1 MAQFSQG
8 FLSSLGRPEMSQSL
22 FGLGAAIGGVPGQ
35 MKQRKKEQAFNQLMQ
50 QGQQAMAS
58 GDAAALSNISQQLAA
73 SGYQKESQQFS
84 QAAATAREQ
93 QDALG
98 RFDRVTDIS
107 SSGTAAAQQG
117 NVKNLEAAKTRLMAE
132 LDGAST
138 LEQKKAI
145 RQELR
150 NLESLVPGAKKLEI
164 GKQAQELVNIDK
176 ALKNSDLTG
185 TQRLALEQKQRELQ
199 LSPEA
204 MEQFQQYQ
212 LNTWRFQQEG
222 EKIKEEQWLD
232 TNRGAILEAVQSGD
246 TEALSSVIEGAG
258 KYAEAAQKFADSSLR
273 SAETMAQF
281 EENSIE
287 RKMAPSVDY
296 YTEQVNNL
304 PEEIGQNL
312 KTTLAAYKA
321 VSEKGWDGKQW
332 TAGLRTRAKQLE
344 RELQGQLK
352 AINSQIATSEYSE
365 ARRED
370 RVLKERI
377 KKLELKIDAP
387 MSSDYIRQGRI
398 MAQSLLKKGDELTQN
413 DIMTQATA
421 LYKRDQ
427 NQFIQELASLTGE
440 KPVEEG
446 EKYEPWQLEI
456 IEEAMNDNPN
466 KSRQAVINALKK
478 GGILSV
484 KPEPTELTEREKR
497 MEALETRD
505 ERMEAIGTGLVARTG
520 ALGPREERIKALGP
534 REERTSSLFN

>member
-35 MKQRKKEQAFNQLMQ
+35 MKQRQKEQEQLKRYDQISQMSQ
-50 QGQQAMAS
+50 QGIASAQSGDVTGLTSRLEQLQQA
-58 GDAAALSNISQQLAA
+58 
-73 SGYQKESQQFS
+73 K
-84 QAAATAREQ
+84 T
-93 QDALG
+93 
-98 RFDRVTDIS
+98 
-107 SSGTAAAQQG
+107 
-117 NVKNLEAAKTRLMAE
+117 AAKT
-132 LDGAST
+132 
-138 LEQKKAI
+138 LEEKKSI
-145 RQELR
+145 GQMILK
-150 NLESLVPGAKKLEI
+150 LQSLKPGAEKVAI
-164 GKQAQELVNIDK
+164 GNNARELVNITE
-176 ALKNSDLTG
+176 ALTKTGLTSPA
-185 TQRLALEQKQRELQ
+185 RLALEEKRQKLMQDPRAVQQFHEYQ
-199 LSPEA
+199 MSQWNF
-204 MEQFQQYQ
+204 EQKA
-212 LNTWRFQQEG
+212 ED
-222 EKIKEEQWLD
+222 IKAEQWLE

-246 TEALSSVIEGAG
+246 TKALNGIIENAG
-258 KYAEAAQKFADSSLR
+258 NNVEAAQRFADSSLK
-273 SAETMAQF
+273 SAETMAKF

-304 PEEIGQNL
+304 PEEISKNL
-312 KTTLAAYKA
+312 KATLNAYKI
-321 VSEKGWDGKQW
+321 VSEKGWDGSQW
-332 TAGLRTRAKQLE
+332 TTGFRTRAKQLE
-344 RELQGQLK
+344 RELKGQLSS
-352 AINSQIATSEYSE
+352 INNQVATAKYAE

-370 RVLKERI
+370 RVLKEKI

-398 MAQSLLKKGDELTQN
+398 MAQSLLKEDEELTESA
-413 DIMTQATA
+413 ITEQATA
-421 LYKRDQ
+421 LYERDRRR
-427 NQFIQELASLTGE
+427 NIQELAFLTGE

-466 KSRQAVINALKK
+466 KSRQAVIKALKK

-520 ALGPREERIKALGP
+520 ALGPREERIKDLGP

>member
-35 MKQRKKEQAFNQLMQ
+35 MKQRQKEQEQLKRYDQISQMSQ
-50 QGQQAMAS
+50 QGIASAQSGDVTGLTSRLEQLQQA
-58 GDAAALSNISQQLAA
+58 
-73 SGYQKESQQFS
+73 K
-84 QAAATAREQ
+84 T
-93 QDALG
+93 
-98 RFDRVTDIS
+98 
-107 SSGTAAAQQG
+107 
-117 NVKNLEAAKTRLMAE
+117 AAKT
-132 LDGAST
+132 
-138 LEQKKAI
+138 LEEKKSI
-145 RQELR
+145 GQMILK
-150 NLESLVPGAKKLEI
+150 LQSLKPGAEKVAI
-164 GKQAQELVNIDK
+164 GNNARELVNITE
-176 ALKNSDLTG
+176 ALTKTGLTSPA
-185 TQRLALEQKQRELQ
+185 RLALEEKRQKLMKDPRAVQQFHEYQ
-199 LSPEA
+199 MSQWNFEQKEEDIEA
-204 MEQFQQYQ
+204 
-212 LNTWRFQQEG
+212 
-222 EKIKEEQWLD
+222 EQWLE
-232 TNRGAILEAVQSGD
+232 TNRGDILEAVQNGD
-246 TEALSSVIEGAG
+246 TKALNGIIENAG
-258 KYAEAAQKFADSSLR
+258 KNVEAAQRFADSSLK
-273 SAETMAQF
+273 SAETMAKF

-304 PEEIGQNL
+304 PEEISKNL
-312 KTTLAAYKA
+312 KATLNAYKT
-321 VSEKGWDGKQW
+321 VSEKGWDGSQW
-332 TAGLRTRAKQLE
+332 TTGFRTRAKQLE
-344 RELQGQLK
+344 RELKGQLSS
-352 AINSQIATSEYSE
+352 INNQIATAKYAE

-370 RVLKERI
+370 RVLKEQI

-387 MSSDYIRQGRI
+387 MSSDYLIKGQQRVN
-398 MAQSLLKKGDELTQN
+398 SLFKQKDRTDELTLKY
-413 DIMTQATA
+413 AREF
-421 LYKRDQ
+421 YERDQ
-427 NQFIQELASLTGE
+427 AFYREQLFSLTGE

>member
-35 MKQRKKEQAFNQLMQ
+35 MKQRQKEQEQLKRYDQISQMSQ
-50 QGQQAMAS
+50 QGIASAQSGDVTGLTSRLEQLQQA
-58 GDAAALSNISQQLAA
+58 
-73 SGYQKESQQFS
+73 K
-84 QAAATAREQ
+84 T
-93 QDALG
+93 
-98 RFDRVTDIS
+98 
-107 SSGTAAAQQG
+107 
-117 NVKNLEAAKTRLMAE
+117 AAKT
-132 LDGAST
+132 
-138 LEQKKAI
+138 LEEKKSI
-145 RQELR
+145 GQMILK
-150 NLESLVPGAKKLEI
+150 LQGLKPGAEKVAI
-164 GKQAQELVNIDK
+164 GNNARELVNITE
-176 ALKNSDLTG
+176 ALTKTSLTSPA
-185 TQRLALEQKQRELQ
+185 RLALEEKRQKLMQDPRAVQQFHEYQ
-199 LSPEA
+199 MSQWNF
-204 MEQFQQYQ
+204 EQKA
-212 LNTWRFQQEG
+212 ED
-222 EKIKEEQWLD
+222 IKAEQWLE

-246 TEALSSVIEGAG
+246 TKALSGIIGDAG
-258 KYAEAAQKFADSSLR
+258 EYVEAAQRFADSSLK
-273 SAETMAQF
+273 SAETMAKF

-304 PEEIGQNL
+304 PEEISKNL
-312 KTTLAAYKA
+312 KATLNAYKT
-321 VSEKGWDGKQW
+321 VSEKGWDGSQW
-332 TAGLRTRAKQLE
+332 TTGFRTRAKQLE
-344 RELQGQLK
+344 RELKGQLSS
-352 AINSQIATSEYSE
+352 INNQVATAKYAE

-398 MAQSLLKKGDELTQN
+398 MAQSLLKEDEELTESA
-413 DIMTQATA
+413 ITEQATA
-421 LYKRDQ
+421 LYERDRRR
-427 NQFIQELASLTGE
+427 NIQELAFLTGE

-456 IEEAMNDNPN
+456 IEEAMNDNPD

-484 KPEPTELTEREKR
+484 KPEPAELTEREKR

-520 ALGPREERIKALGP
+520 ALGPREKRIKALGP